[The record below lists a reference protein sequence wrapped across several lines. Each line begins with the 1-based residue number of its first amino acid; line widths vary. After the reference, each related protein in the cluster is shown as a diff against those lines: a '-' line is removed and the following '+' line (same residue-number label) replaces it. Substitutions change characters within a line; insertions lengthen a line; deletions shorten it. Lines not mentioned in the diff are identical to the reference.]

1 MKLVGAESVER
12 PLRTKNHGNDNKKP
26 KHVVYITTAL
36 ACQRCDQMWGVVD
49 LNPERK
55 VVPCPNCGE
64 PNDIRE
70 AIKGAL

>member
-12 PLRTKNHGNDNKKP
+12 KPRKETRP